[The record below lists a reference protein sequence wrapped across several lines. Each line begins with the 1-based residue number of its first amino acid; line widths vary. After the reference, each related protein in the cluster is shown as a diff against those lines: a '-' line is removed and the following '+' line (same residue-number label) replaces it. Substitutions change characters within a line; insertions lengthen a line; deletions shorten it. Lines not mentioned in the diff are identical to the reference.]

1 MGWGIQAGDFTILSS
16 CGNDTCNSG
25 VNGHIFVQDQ
35 AILQYSLID
44 LNDPTGGNGSDVVNG
59 FIFGN
64 INTNA
69 NADKIDLTDL
79 LSATTGN
86 HSDHVSVTTS
96 GTNTLVSVDL
106 KGDGNFATVL
116 TLNNVHTTLAALTG
130 A

>member
-1 MGWGIQAGDFTILSS
+1 MGWGIRAGDFTILSS
-16 CGNDTCNSG
+16 RGNDTYNSG

-35 AILQYSLID
+35 AILQYYLID

-59 FIFGN
+59 FIVGN

-86 HSDHVSVTTS
+86 HGDHVSVTTS
-96 GTNTLVSVDL
+96 GANTLVSVDL